1 MRQLMNFHVLGIKRY
16 SVDGSEGA
24 SAYVMSP
31 AEGDPNT
38 VGAHVMKVPC
48 PYALVDACRG
58 MPMPGDFQAEVE
70 LRAGAQGKL
79 ALFVLSLNPA
89 NPKSQP
95 NPQPGNQP
103 PANPAPK
110 P

>member
-1 MRQLMNFHVLGIKRY
+1 MINMRQLMNFHVLGIKRY

-31 AEGDPNT
+31 AQGDPNT

-48 PYALVDACRG
+48 PYALVDACRS
-58 MPMPGDFQAEVE
+58 MSMPGDFEAEVE

-79 ALFVLSLNPA
+79 ALFIVSLNPA
-89 NPKSQP
+89 APPKSQ
-95 NPQPGNQP
+95 QQP
-103 PANPAPK
+103 PANPASLK